1 MKFDINNYKGNYAM
15 HCKTEEEAKSF
26 CKYLH
31 EHGKTWCIGQSYIEE
46 NRWDMYSENTVYYF
60 NRGTYSSIGCARNED
75 YTILEWED
83 FMTNTFTKADLK
95 TGDIIKTRCGEVG
108 IVVLKYNVIAFSD
121 GYQELNYYKDDLTYG
136 LDKFASHNDIVA
148 VRRPRF
154 DEDCGDLVY
163 KRPEVEE
170 MTLAE
175 VCKLLGR
182 EIKIIK

>member
-1 MKFDINNYKGNYAM
+1 MYFNINNYKGKYAM

-31 EHGKTWCIGQSYIEE
+31 EHGRKWCIGQSYIED
-46 NRWDMYSENTVYYF
+46 NRWDIYSENTVYNF
-60 NRGTYSSIGCARNED
+60 NDGAFSKVDYCRSEN

-83 FMTNTFTKADLK
+83 FMKNTFTKADLR

-108 IVVLKYNVIAFSD
+108 IVVLKYNIIAFSN
-121 GYQELNYYKDDLTYG
+121 GHQELNYYKDDLTYG

-148 VRRPRF
+148 VRRPCF
-154 DEDCGDLVY
+154 DENCGDLVY
-163 KRPEVEE
+163 ERPAVEE

-175 VCKLLGR
+175 VCILLGR